1 MPRALWRAVIVLG
14 LTWCATSA
22 YALDPSWAM
31 SQYIRHRW
39 GSDRGFGG
47 GPVYAI
53 AQTGDGYLWIASEK
67 GLVRFDGLTF
77 RLFEPP
83 GLTSSSSPAVLGVV
97 AAPDGSLWARL
108 RGPALVRYRGGAF
121 EDLLGVLDLPDN
133 VVTAL
138 LRSNDGAV
146 LVSSLGFGV
155 IAYRPGQRVTVIT
168 RDAMPGSAFPIS
180 MAQANDGAIWLGTRD
195 AGVLGIRGAE
205 VTRITA
211 GLPDLKIN
219 CLLPGENGTLWI
231 GTDRGVVRW
240 TGREV
245 TTAGVPAPLK
255 SLPALAMIQ
264 DRQSNIWIA
273 AGPRGLYRMSHGVV
287 STLERHDRDAH
298 TSVTTVFE
306 DRDGSLWV
314 GTDRGI
320 EQWRDAVFAT
330 YTVAQGMPTDAIGP
344 VFADAADRTWFAPID
359 GGLYWM
365 RSGAIHKV
373 DAPGLNDD
381 VVYSIAGSGD
391 ELWLGR
397 QRGGLTRLDAAR
409 GVIAEQFTQVSGL
422 TQNSVYAV
430 HRARDGAIW
439 AGTLSGGVS
448 RHKGGA
454 FTNHG
459 VADGLASNTVA
470 SIAET
475 ADGTMWFA
483 TPNGVSTLSRGGWR
497 RYAVGDGLPS
507 NDVSVLFGDTRGR
520 MWAGTAAGLAV
531 LVGGQVT
538 ALPRLPLELRKSI
551 LGIAEDRDG
560 RLWVSTVDGVLSV
573 DREALLR
580 GVLQDAD
587 VRSYGAADGL
597 VALEGVKRHRSLV
610 SDPLG
615 RIWLS
620 TASGLAM
627 ADPSQ
632 ANTLRPPVHV
642 EQIVADRQT
651 YSVPSENGDS
661 LRLPPL
667 VRDLQ
672 IDYTAL
678 SLVVSEK
685 NRFRVKLEGWDREW
699 QDVGN
704 RRQAFYNNLPARTY
718 RFRVIASNN
727 SGDWNETGAALN
739 FTIAPAYYQTVW
751 FRTLAVATFL
761 SLLWAAHRIRLRVV
775 ERHQAEITALNESLM
790 KAQEQERT
798 RIAGELH
805 DGVMQQISAL
815 SLMLGTG
822 KRQAEADAKQT
833 MADVQQKLIE
843 VGTEVRQLSHN
854 LHPPMLKDAGL
865 PEALRGYCGEFS
877 RVRNIPVSCHTDDRV
892 QDLSR
897 GAALAV
903 YRIAQEAMGNAVTH
917 GAAEHVDVRLT
928 RSNGRVT
935 LSVTDDGKGFDPN
948 RIGGSGGLGLINM
961 RERARQLNGT
971 FELNSEP
978 GRGTTVRVTIPFR
991 PAV

>member
-1 MPRALWRAVIVLG
+1 MPRAVWRAVIVLG

-53 AQTGDGYLWIASEK
+53 TQTGDGYLWIASEK
-67 GLVRFDGLTF
+67 GLLRFDGLTF

-287 STLERHDRDAH
+287 STLERHDRDAR
-298 TSVTTVFE
+298 TDVTTVFE

-320 EQWRDAVFAT
+320 EQWRDAVFTT

-344 VFADAADRTWFAPID
+344 IFADAADRTWFAPID
-359 GGLYWM
+359 GGLCWM
-365 RSGAIHKV
+365 RSGAIHRV
-373 DAPGLNDD
+373 DDPGLNDD

-397 QRGGLTRLDAAR
+397 QRGGLTRLHAAR
-409 GVIAEQFTQVSGL
+409 GVIAEQFTQVNGL

-454 FTNHG
+454 FTNYG

-470 SIAET
+470 
-475 ADGTMWFA
+475 
-483 TPNGVSTLSRGGWR
+483 
-497 RYAVGDGLPS
+497 
-507 NDVSVLFGDTRGR
+507 
-520 MWAGTAAGLAV
+520 
-531 LVGGQVT
+531 
-538 ALPRLPLELRKSI
+538 
-551 LGIAEDRDG
+551 
-560 RLWVSTVDGVLSV
+560 
-573 DREALLR
+573 
-580 GVLQDAD
+580 
-587 VRSYGAADGL
+587 
-597 VALEGVKRHRSLV
+597 
-610 SDPLG
+610 
-615 RIWLS
+615 
-620 TASGLAM
+620 
-627 ADPSQ
+627 
-632 ANTLRPPVHV
+632 
-642 EQIVADRQT
+642 
-651 YSVPSENGDS
+651 
-661 LRLPPL
+661 
-667 VRDLQ
+667 
-672 IDYTAL
+672 
-678 SLVVSEK
+678 
-685 NRFRVKLEGWDREW
+685 
-699 QDVGN
+699 
-704 RRQAFYNNLPARTY
+704 
-718 RFRVIASNN
+718 
-727 SGDWNETGAALN
+727 
-739 FTIAPAYYQTVW
+739 
-751 FRTLAVATFL
+751 
-761 SLLWAAHRIRLRVV
+761 
-775 ERHQAEITALNESLM
+775 
-790 KAQEQERT
+790 
-798 RIAGELH
+798 
-805 DGVMQQISAL
+805 
-815 SLMLGTG
+815 
-822 KRQAEADAKQT
+822 
-833 MADVQQKLIE
+833 
-843 VGTEVRQLSHN
+843 
-854 LHPPMLKDAGL
+854 
-865 PEALRGYCGEFS
+865 
-877 RVRNIPVSCHTDDRV
+877 
-892 QDLSR
+892 
-897 GAALAV
+897 
-903 YRIAQEAMGNAVTH
+903 
-917 GAAEHVDVRLT
+917 
-928 RSNGRVT
+928 
-935 LSVTDDGKGFDPN
+935 
-948 RIGGSGGLGLINM
+948 
-961 RERARQLNGT
+961 
-971 FELNSEP
+971 
-978 GRGTTVRVTIPFR
+978 
-991 PAV
+991 